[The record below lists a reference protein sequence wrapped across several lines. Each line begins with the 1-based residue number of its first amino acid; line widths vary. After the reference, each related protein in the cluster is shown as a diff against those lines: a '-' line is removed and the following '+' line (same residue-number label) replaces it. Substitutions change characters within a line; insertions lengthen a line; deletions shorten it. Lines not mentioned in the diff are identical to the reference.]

1 MAKIRQMLKNNEFS
15 AWAAEK
21 LEEYRPFDLPKYD
34 EGKTI

>member
-21 LEEYRPFDLPKYD
+21 LEKYRPFDLPKYD